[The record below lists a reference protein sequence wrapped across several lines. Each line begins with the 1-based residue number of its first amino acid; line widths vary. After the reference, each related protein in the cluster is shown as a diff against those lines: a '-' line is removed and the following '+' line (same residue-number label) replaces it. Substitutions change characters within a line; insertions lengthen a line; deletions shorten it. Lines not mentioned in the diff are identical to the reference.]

1 MELFTT
7 QVING
12 ITLGMLYGLAALG
25 FTMVYKALGYLNFSH
40 STTITMGALV
50 IYTVI
55 DQCNIP
61 YIAAIPLVLVVMLF
75 YGFAIE
81 KVLFKR
87 FRQAS
92 PLTFM
97 LVSISLST
105 VLVNICQL
113 IFGAQPRGLSNC
125 FPNWSLSLLGVSIPM
140 NKICIFLIAVL
151 MLVLLQLIFTRTKFG
166 LALRLASEDPDT
178 ASMMGIKIF
187 STRAA
192 TFSITAGLG
201 AMAGMLVAP
210 LYSVTIDLGSKMA
223 LKIFIA
229 AVVGG
234 LGNFVGAVAGGLLVG
249 VAETMSSTYISSS
262 YKDLIV
268 YVIGI
273 IVLAIFPYG
282 IFRRVANKV

>member
-1 MELFTT
+1 MELFTV
-7 QVING
+7 QIING
-12 ITLGMLYGLAALG
+12 VTLGMLYGLAALG

-40 STTITMGALV
+40 STTITMGALL
-50 IYTVI
+50 IYTII
-55 DQCNIP
+55 DLCNIP
-61 YIAAIPLVLVVMLF
+61 YIAAIPMVMVLMLL
-75 YGFAIE
+75 YGYGIE

-113 IFGAQPRGLSNC
+113 IFGAQPKGLSNC
-125 FPNWSLSLLGVSIPM
+125 FPDWNLQIAGVNIPM
-140 NKICIFLIAVL
+140 NKICIFLIAVAG
-151 MLVLLQLIFTRTKFG
+151 LVILQILFTKTKFG
-166 LALRLASEDPDT
+166 LSLRLASEDPDT
-178 ASMMGIKIF
+178 ASMMGIRIF
-187 STRAA
+187 TTRAA
-192 TFSITAGLG
+192 TFSLTAGLG
-201 AMAGMLVAP
+201 ALAGMLVAP

-223 LKIFIA
+223 LKVFIA

-234 LGNFVGAVAGGLLVG
+234 LGNFVGAVVGGVLVG
-249 VAETMSSTYISSS
+249 LTEALSSTYISSA

-268 YVIGI
+268 YVLGI

-282 IFRRVANKV
+282 IFRRVTNKV

>member
-1 MELFTT
+1 MELFII
-7 QVING
+7 QIING
-12 ITLGMLYGLAALG
+12 ITLGMLYGMAALG

-40 STTITMGALV
+40 STTITMGALT
-50 IYTVI
+50 IYTVMTK
-55 DQCNIP
+55 CNIP
-61 YIAAIPLVLVVMLF
+61 YIAAIPLVLVIILL
-75 YGFAIE
+75 YGFGIE

-87 FRQAS
+87 FRKSS

-113 IFGAQPRGLSNC
+113 IFGAQARGLSNC
-125 FPNWSLSLLGVSIPM
+125 FPAWQINLLGVQIPI
-140 NKICIFLIAVL
+140 NKVFIFFIAVI
-151 MLVLLQLIFTRTKFG
+151 MLLILQIAFMKTKFG

-178 ASMMGIKIF
+178 ASMMGINIF
-187 STRAA
+187 ATRAA

-201 AMAGMLVAP
+201 GLAGMLLAP
-210 LYSVTIDLGSKMA
+210 LYSVTIDLGSKLA

-229 AVVGG
+229 AVIGG
-234 LGNFVGAVAGGLLVG
+234 LGDFVGSIAGGLLVG
-249 VAETMSSTYISSS
+249 IVESLSSAYISSS

-268 YVIGI
+268 YVAGI

-282 IFRRVANKV
+282 IFRRVKNKV